1 MVKRLMILAFLCI
14 FCISCG
20 KAPSGEKEIAREES
34 GSESI
39 TDIAIE
45 DIAPIITSY
54 GDPIIIADFDSGEKP
69 NNVGGDFGAW
79 DRDPEDMTQYAAD
92 SFISTIKRGDD
103 GYSIQIYYDVDSPNP
118 AYNGFW
124 MDLAGIDASD
134 NSVLSFWIKG
144 DKMRGYTTT
153 FKVELQNNKGEVG
166 KYYVS
171 SVSDDWKEIIIP
183 LRSFGGLND
192 LSSLNELTIVFED
205 MTATKK
211 EGAIYIDDI
220 VIK

>member
-1 MVKRLMILAFLCI
+1 MANRLMILAFLCV

-20 KAPSGEKEIAREES
+20 KAPSEQRETVREES
-34 GSESI
+34 ESESI
-39 TDIAIE
+39 AKVVIE
-45 DIAPIITSY
+45 DINPVITSY
-54 GDPIIIADFDSGEKP
+54 GDPIMIADFDSGEKP
-69 NNVGGDFGAW
+69 NNIEGDFGAW
-79 DRDPEDMTQYAAD
+79 DRDPDDMTQSAID
-92 SFISTIKRGDD
+92 SFISTIKRGSE
-103 GYSIQIYYDVDSPNP
+103 GYSMQIYYDVDSPNP

-134 NSVLSFWIKG
+134 NAVLSFWIKG

-153 FKVELQNNKGEVG
+153 FKVELENNKGEVG

-171 SVSDDWKEIIIP
+171 RVSDDWEEVIIP
-183 LRSFGGLND
+183 LKSFGGLND
-192 LSSLNELTIVFED
+192 LSSLNELTLVFED

-220 VIK
+220 SIK